1 MNIRHGEQSAPPL
14 AMIIDDDLT
23 MRLLLRQALEQH
35 GFRVEEADGGAIA
48 LEALSHVQP
57 DIILLDVDMPD
68 MDGYA
73 VCSQLRQIG
82 GFEHTPVVMV
92 TGYEDVDSVNRAY
105 EVGATDFVSKPINWT
120 IFGHRMRY
128 ILRSAQAFTALK
140 TSEARSNALLR
151 AIPDMIFRQ
160 DGKGRYIDFQGGQQ
174 HMAVMSPKDF
184 IGKTMEEVLPGEIAA
199 PALQHLRRV
208 LSSGSGQ
215 RFEYQLEIEGTTHY
229 FEARMAASGENEVIS
244 LVRDITDQKLYEDQ
258 IQQLAFYDNLTDLPN
273 RRLFFEHLEHEI
285 RQCERSDSVVAILFL
300 DLDRFKLINDTLG
313 HSVGDTVLVEVGRR
327 LSDCVRS
334 ADAIARPGHE
344 ESLASVAR
352 LGGDEF
358 TMLIGGIRDAR
369 ESEPVARRILEAL
382 SVPIT
387 IRGRD
392 LYITPSIGIATYP
405 VDGEDA
411 ETLLKNADAA
421 MYKAKEEGRNCI
433 RFYSN
438 SINDRALARF
448 TLEADL
454 RTTLENNGLEVHYQ
468 PQVDLHTGIAT
479 GMEALVRWNH
489 PQRGYISPSDF
500 IPVAEE
506 AGLID
511 KLSEWVMRTA
521 CAQARA
527 WSRQGAG
534 EVRMAVNLSAR
545 QFYAGDLASVVADVL
560 ASTGFESR
568 LLEVELTE
576 SMVMKDPK
584 ITLAAL
590 EALKEMGVS
599 IAVDDF
605 GTGYSS
611 LAYLKKYPLDVLKID
626 RSFVRDIATDPDD
639 AAIAKAIIAMAKSLG
654 MTVIG
659 EGVETSQQLAFL
671 RESGCD
677 QVQGYLLARPV
688 SASEVEKF
696 LHGRVLMTSLLR
708 KLATD

>member
-1 MNIRHGEQSAPPL
+1 
-14 AMIIDDDLT
+14 MIIDDDLT

-560 ASTGFESR
+560 ASTGCESR

-677 QVQGYLLARPV
+677 QVQGYLLARPD